1 MEFESMLAELFQEE
15 DRARAMAAR
24 LMQVAQSSSAAAMGE
39 RESLLAFLHGP
50 MERHMA
56 YEEREL
62 FPQLERLGLTPEVQV
77 ACKHHA
83 AIREAT
89 EKLAAAAADAVPQL
103 VFDVARLMLHHTNF
117 EGDYIYP
124 ELTVEAWQHLM
135 EETIH

>member
-1 MEFESMLAELFQEE
+1 MDFQNMLTELFHEE

-24 LMQVAQSSSAAAMGE
+24 LMHAAQSSRAAAISE
-39 RESLLAFLHGP
+39 RDSLLEFLRGP
-50 MERHMA
+50 MERHIA

-62 FPQLERLGLTPEVQV
+62 FPQLERLGLSPEVQV

-83 AIREAT
+83 SIREAA
-89 EKLAAAAADAVPQL
+89 EKLASASEDAVPQL
-103 VFDVARLMLHHTNF
+103 VFDVGRLMLHHTNF

-124 ELTVEAWQHLM
+124 ELTLEAWQHLM